1 MPQQAA
7 AALLSDTRTR
17 TPDQLRAAPI
27 PATCFRIAMALGS
40 DFVKF
45 EILSDGTSLPVE
57 KSFSKPTSIRDLKM
71 KLELLTG
78 KSYDSMRIALL
89 SDGSSFSDNIA
100 SDDNRSLQSYLPQVW
115 EKLTLRVSGTDTTDE
130 DMTSDGVPKF
140 ELSDEAYEQR
150 GESLR
155 KFKMQQKLG
164 RFDPEKAAA
173 DQQQLEQEER
183 EVNRRMKVGD
193 RCEVRVVGVPTRRG
207 TVMFIG
213 RTDFKAGLWVGVK
226 YDEPVGKNDGSV
238 SAHRYFQCQANYGSF
253 VKPEHVTAGDFPEDD
268 PFAD

>member
-1 MPQQAA
+1 
-7 AALLSDTRTR
+7 
-17 TPDQLRAAPI
+17 
-27 PATCFRIAMALGS
+27 MALAS

-45 EILSDGTSLPVE
+45 HVLSDGSSLAIE
-57 KSFSKPTSIRDLKM
+57 KSFSKGSSIRDLKM

-78 KSYDSMRIALL
+78 KSCDSMRIALL
-89 SDGSSFSDNIA
+89 CDDSYCCDNIA
-100 SDDNRSLQSYLPQVW
+100 SDDNRSLQSFLPPVW
-115 EKLTLRVSGTDTTDE
+115 DKLTLRVSGM
-130 DMTSDGVPKF
+130 DMAAEQVSSADVPKF

-173 DQQQLEQEER
+173 DQQRQQQLEEEER
-183 EVNRRMKVGD
+183 EATQRLKVGD
-193 RCEVRVVGVPTRRG
+193 RCEVRVDGAPVRRG

-213 RTDFKAGLWVGVK
+213 QTEFKAGVWVGVK

-238 SAHRYFQCQANYGSF
+238 SGRRYFQCQAGYGSF
-253 VKPEHVTAGDFPEDD
+253 VKAEHVLAGDFPEED
-268 PFAD
+268 PFAE